1 MRLSLFM
8 ISLQPAFK
16 TVMVLATLVQLLLS
30 AEPTTDARPQPSPW
44 RQKQL
49 KFKSYTNRDGLSQ
62 NSVLAITRD
71 QSGYMWFGT
80 RDGLNRFDGHTFRVY
95 YALADDET
103 SLAYNYIRSLLA
115 DPDGAVWVGTQNGGL
130 SRYDPEQ
137 AYFQSFSTE
146 SARPMRLPGNHV
158 SSLALDHDGKLL
170 IGTDHGLAKL
180 DWQGQTITPIPLT
193 NDPNDE
199 PLDEDTGFVTALQ
212 PNQHGGLWI
221 GTRNGLLLRDQN
233 GHIEHFRFGLAP
245 DDIGPSIRALACD
258 SRGRLWAATGRGAYA
273 FDPVTRTFKTY
284 LADKND
290 PNSIS
295 YTEVFTLLA
304 DTKGNLWIGT
314 HHGLNRY
321 NPATDGFEK
330 HYHRN
335 YLRDSLSS
343 NEIWSLFEDPQG
355 NLWVGTYSGGINFYS
370 PLRSRFTHFQHDPED
385 PDSLGGR
392 EVWSIFVDSRRD
404 LWVGTY
410 EGGLSRYHADEGRF
424 SHIQHDPEDPKSLGG
439 DSIWSL
445 NEDRNGRLWIG
456 TRQNGISVG
465 RPEQGFR
472 RYAEKA
478 NDPNSLPSNRIYR
491 ILRDDRDRMWIATRE
506 GLARYRE
513 ESDDFAVYHHHP
525 QKADSL
531 AHNRV
536 YHLYMDRGQR
546 LWAATLNGLSLLN
559 PDERS
564 FTNFRNQAD
573 HPHSLSN
580 NVISAMYQDDVGNF
594 WVGTYQG
601 GLNKWPAR
609 AFQQGKP
616 EFQRFGHKQGLPSET
631 IYALSG
637 DRNGKLWMST
647 NQGLVCFDEGS
658 GRFRSYTAASGVQD
672 NEFKNGFFHDS
683 ATDTLFFGGING
695 FNAFSPGNLLENNQP
710 PPVVI
715 SECTVTRFTEKI
727 TVPLRADQPLEFG
740 YHDQAINLELAVLD
754 YTDPK
759 HNQYAYRLE
768 GLQDETIALGEQRLL
783 SFANLP
789 SGSYV
794 LHIFGANNDGVWN
807 NTGTT
812 LAVTIQPPPW
822 ASNRALALY
831 LLAATAFV
839 FSIWRYQIRRIEDQ
853 AQIES
858 LKQTDQAKSIFIAN
872 VSHEIRTPMNGV
884 IGMADILSTMKLD
897 PQARE
902 YVDIIRQSGESLL
915 AIIND
920 ILDLSKIDADKME
933 LESIPFA
940 LRHELDGMI
949 DLFATQAAKKGL
961 RLRQIVPPEVP
972 NHLVGDP
979 VRLRQVITNI
989 LSNALK
995 FTHEGGVT
1003 LRVHLVQRAEKHCR
1017 LRFDLVDT
1025 GIGIDPERIKLLF
1038 KPFQQV
1044 DSSTTRKF
1052 GGTGLGLAI
1061 SKRLV
1066 EMMDGRIAVQGA
1078 LGSGS
1083 TFTFDARFQ
1092 LGLASEER
1100 VEGRG
1105 QTIYLWEPDRGER
1118 ETATAILTYLGYKV
1132 VDCRQLDAQG
1142 YPQPASAAATPP
1154 ALLWWGTSDNP
1165 RHQRA
1170 FEALRHGAMT
1180 FPHPVLV
1187 SSERDPRGPNAP
1199 PWLHYNPRPLRFKNT
1214 LALLRLTP
1222 TEALAE
1228 PAWSETTGTAR
1239 SRRLLLVEDN
1249 PVNQKVATRMLEQ
1262 LGLPCDLA
1270 VNGKQALEACADQE
1284 YDLILMDCQ
1293 MPEMDGLEAT
1303 RRLRRQTEM
1312 RQPVIVALT
1321 ANASSEDRAACM
1333 AAGMDD
1339 FLTKPIKRNQLHT
1352 VLEKWLE
1359 NERTTIATRVPAS
1372 S

>member
-1 MRLSLFM
+1 MT
-8 ISLQPAFK
+8 SLQTVFRPA
-16 TVMVLATLVQLLLS
+16 LVFAILVPLYFG
-30 AEPTTDARPQPSPW
+30 AEPKDDARPQTSPW

-71 QSGYMWFGT
+71 QRGYMWFGT
-80 RDGLNRFDGHTFRVY
+80 RDGLNRFDGYTFRLY
-95 YALADDET
+95 YALADDDT
-103 SLAYNYIRSLLA
+103 TLAYNYIRSLLA

-137 AYFQSFSTE
+137 ACFQSFSTE
-146 SARPMRLPGNHV
+146 SAHPMRLPGNHV
-158 SSLALDHDGKLL
+158 SSLALDLEGKLL
-170 IGTDHGLAKL
+170 IGTDQGLAKL
-180 DWQGQTITPIPLT
+180 DWQDQTITHLPFVT
-193 NDPNDE
+193 DPNDN
-199 PLDEDTGFVTALQ
+199 PLDEDTRFITALQ
-212 PNQHGGLWI
+212 PNKHGGLWI
-221 GTRNGLLLRDQN
+221 GTRNGLLLRDQR
-233 GHIEHFRFGLAP
+233 GGIEHFRFGLAP
-245 DDIGPSIRALACD
+245 EEVGPYVRALACD
-258 SRGRLWAATGRGAYA
+258 GDGHLWVATGRGVHV
-273 FDPVTRTFKTY
+273 FDPVTRHYRTY
-284 LADKND
+284 LADKTD
-290 PNSIS
+290 PDSLS
-295 YTEVFTLLA
+295 YSESFTLLA
-304 DTKGNLWIGT
+304 DSKGNMWVGT

-321 NPATDGFEK
+321 DPARDGFEK

-355 NLWVGTYSGGINFYS
+355 NLWVGTYSGGINLYS

-392 EVWSIFVDSRRD
+392 EVWSLFVDRERV

-439 DSIWSL
+439 DSIWAL
-445 NEDRNGRLWIG
+445 NEDRDGRLWVG
-456 TRQNGISVG
+456 TRMNGISVG
-465 RPEQGFR
+465 SPTEGFR
-472 RYAEKA
+472 KYRADSDK
-478 NDPNSLPSNRIYR
+478 PGSLPSNRIYR
-491 ILRDDRDRMWIATRE
+491 ILRDQQDRMWAATRE
-506 GLARYRE
+506 GLARYRS
-513 ESDDFAVYHHHP
+513 ESDDFAVFRHNP
-525 QKADSL
+525 QQADSL
-531 AHNRV
+531 ANNRV
-536 YHLYMDRGQR
+536 YHLYLDRRQR

-559 PDERS
+559 KDERS
-564 FTNFRNQAD
+564 FTNFHNQAD
-573 HPHSLSN
+573 QPQSLSN
-580 NVISAMYQDDVGNF
+580 NVISAMYHDAEGNF

-609 AFQQGKP
+609 AFEDGQP
-616 EFQRFGHKQGLPSET
+616 TFQRFGHKQGLPSET
-631 IYALSG
+631 IYAVAG
-637 DRNGKLWMST
+637 DRDGKLWMST
-647 NQGLVCFDEGS
+647 NQGLVRFDDRTGQ
-658 GRFRSYTAASGVQD
+658 FRSFTSASGVQD
-672 NEFKNGFFHDS
+672 NEFKNGFFKDAQS
-683 ATDTLFFGGING
+683 DTLFFGGING
-695 FNAFSPGNLLENNQP
+695 FNAFVPGTLPENSQP

-727 TVPLRADQPLEFG
+727 TVPLRVGQALEFG
-740 YHDQAINLELAVLD
+740 YNDQAINLELAVLD

-768 GLQDETIALGEQRLL
+768 GLQDETIELGHQRLL

-789 SGSYV
+789 SGRYK
-794 LHIFGANNDGVWN
+794 LHIYGANNDGVWN
-807 NTGTT
+807 QTGTT
-812 LAVTIQPPPW
+812 MDMVIQPPPW
-822 ASNRALALY
+822 ASNRAVAIY
-831 LLAATAFV
+831 LLVATALV
-839 FSIWRYQIRRIEDQ
+839 FGIWRHQIRRIEDQ

-902 YVDIIRQSGESLL
+902 YVEIIRQSGESLL

-933 LESIPFA
+933 LETIPFA
-940 LRHELDGMI
+940 LRYELDGMI

-972 NHLVGDP
+972 NHLIGDP

-995 FTHEGGVT
+995 FTHEGGIT
-1003 LRVHLVQRAEKHCR
+1003 LRVQLVERAEKHCR
-1017 LRFDLVDT
+1017 LRFDLTDT
-1025 GIGIDPERIKLLF
+1025 GIGIDPERIKILF

-1066 EMMDGRIAVQGA
+1066 AMMDGHISVKGA
-1078 LGSGS
+1078 LGSGC

-1092 LGLASEER
+1092 LGTASLER
-1100 VEGRG
+1100 SECRG
-1105 QTIYLWEPDRGER
+1105 QTVHLWEPDSAER
-1118 ETATAILTYLGYKV
+1118 ETATAILTYLGYSV
-1132 VDCRQLDAQG
+1132 VACKQLDAQG
-1142 YPQPASAAATPP
+1142 YPQPTTTASSPP
-1154 ALLWWGTSDNP
+1154 SLLWWGISDNP
-1165 RHQRA
+1165 NHQRA
-1170 FEALRHGAMT
+1170 QDALLHGALT
-1180 FPHPVLV
+1180 FPHPVLI
-1187 SSERDPRGPNAP
+1187 SSERDPRGPTTP
-1199 PWLHYNPRPLRFKNT
+1199 PWLHFNPRPLRFKNT

-1222 TEALAE
+1222 TEALTE
-1228 PAWSETTGTAR
+1228 PEWTTKT
-1239 SRRLLLVEDN
+1239 RRLLLVEDN

-1270 VNGKQALEACADQE
+1270 VNGKQALEACIAGD

-1303 RRLRRQTEM
+1303 RRLRGQAEL

-1321 ANASSEDRAACM
+1321 ANASQEDRAACM
-1333 AAGMDD
+1333 DAGMDD
-1339 FLTKPIKRNQLHT
+1339 FLTKPIKRSQLHG

-1359 NERTTIATRVPAS
+1359 TEQPRIATQVPAGS
-1372 S
+1372 G